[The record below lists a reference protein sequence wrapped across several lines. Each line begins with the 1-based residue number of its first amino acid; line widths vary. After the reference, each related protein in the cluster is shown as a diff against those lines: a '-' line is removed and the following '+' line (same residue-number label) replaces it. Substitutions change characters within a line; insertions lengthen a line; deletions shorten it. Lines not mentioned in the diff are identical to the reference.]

1 MVEMSC
7 QTELLLEGL
16 ENEYKA
22 LKQKHLENQAKII
35 KLEQKPTIFEIST
48 QTDHQQDSDNEEEE
62 QITSSTAPCHDCK
75 ILETQVEVLTSQ
87 KIEQMLHLNEKLE
100 ECKNLQEQLDDLYQ
114 DYDILQSNATMD
126 FKDNSEYWGSLAETD
141 NEAVKVKKNKKM
153 IRLRKKLRDRGGI
166 EI

>member
-1 MVEMSC
+1 M
-7 QTELLLEGL
+7 
-16 ENEYKA
+16 
-22 LKQKHLENQAKII
+22 
-35 KLEQKPTIFEIST
+35 
-48 QTDHQQDSDNEEEE
+48 
-62 QITSSTAPCHDCK
+62 
-75 ILETQVEVLTSQ
+75 TSQ

>member
-1 MVEMSC
+1 MPGQRMSRPLAE
-7 QTELLLEGL
+7 QVMGQLATFTS
-16 ENEYKA
+16 A
-22 LKQKHLENQAKII
+22 LDHL
-35 KLEQKPTIFEIST
+35 
-48 QTDHQQDSDNEEEE
+48 
-62 QITSSTAPCHDCK
+62 
-75 ILETQVEVLTSQ
+75 SQ
-87 KIEQMLHLNEKLE
+87 HVTVHLRKVHEAGKYVAGYASLNEKLE

>member
-7 QTELLLEGL
+7 QTVLPLEDL
-16 ENEYKA
+16 EIEYKA
-22 LKQKHLENQAKII
+22 LQQKHLENQAKIT

-48 QTDHQQDSDNEEEE
+48 QTDHQQDSDNEQEE
-62 QITSSTAPCHDCK
+62 QIPSSTSPCHNCK
-75 ILETQVEVLTSQ
+75 LLETQVEVLTSQ

-114 DYDILQSNATMD
+114 DYDILQSNTTMD
-126 FKDNSEYWGSLAETD
+126 FKNNSEYWGSLAEPD
-141 NEAVKVKKNKKM
+141 NDAGNVKKNKKM

>member
-1 MVEMSC
+1 
-7 QTELLLEGL
+7 
-16 ENEYKA
+16 
-22 LKQKHLENQAKII
+22 
-35 KLEQKPTIFEIST
+35 
-48 QTDHQQDSDNEEEE
+48 
-62 QITSSTAPCHDCK
+62 
-75 ILETQVEVLTSQ
+75 
-87 KIEQMLHLNEKLE
+87 MLHLNEKLE

-166 EI
+166 EIQKINEEENENQINQLLLSQNEIQEQPTFKKDVNRLKIDTSKLGNNEGPGRPLSCRVGGEKLEV